1 MKSTTL
7 KEEDYSRA
15 RVPGV
20 GVMGAILETIY
31 QPLTCMLCSR
41 TGGGVF
47 RGGDVKVRLLV
58 IEDLRD
64 IGLPQPGEDFP
75 HVSAS
80 YICKNVYFTKAL
92 RSRQGR
98 DVQPHFQVC
107 KFRLRQAK
115 VQDSAIKGRRN
126 F

>member
-7 KEEDYSRA
+7 KEEDYTRA

-58 IEDLRD
+58 IEDLKD

-80 YICKNVYFTKAL
+80 YICKNVYFTRAL
-92 RSRQGR
+92 RSRQGK
-98 DVQPHFQVC
+98 DV
-107 KFRLRQAK
+107 
-115 VQDSAIKGRRN
+115 
-126 F
+126 